1 MKQPAHVGLER
12 GLTLIEILVALSILS
27 IISLAIT
34 GLMVSNLQ
42 LRRQN
47 QLDLEA
53 QQFAYALLERHK
65 DHWSVRE
72 RYTYNGDISN
82 NIPRFIQELNSGLIS
97 PPGGISSADI
107 SYACLLSD
115 GDSAITDPSQPLNCS
130 QTDPPLRRVT
140 VRLFDNRGTLRASL
154 STEIGKPSASTSAAE
169 REGN

>member
-1 MKQPAHVGLER
+1 VKTYKS

-53 QQFAYALLERHK
+53 QQFAYALLERYK

-72 RYTYNGDISN
+72 NYRYTGNLSRT
-82 NIPRFIQELNSGLIS
+82 IPAFIQELASGLVT

-107 SYACLLSD
+107 QYACLHTD
-115 GDSAITDPSQPLNCS
+115 GDTSLTDTSAPLSCS
-130 QTDPPLRRVT
+130 EADPPLRRVT
-140 VRLFDNRGTLRASL
+140 VRLFDNRGGLRATL
-154 STEIGKPSASTSAAE
+154 STEIGRPTASS
-169 REGN
+169 GGS

>member
-1 MKQPAHVGLER
+1 MKSYKS

-53 QQFAYALLERHK
+53 QQFAYALLERYK

-72 RYTYNGDISN
+72 NYRYSGNLSIT
-82 NIPRFIQELNSGLIS
+82 IPTFVQELASGLVT

-107 SYACLLSD
+107 QYACLRTD
-115 GDSAITDPSQPLNCS
+115 GDASLTDASAPLSCS
-130 QTDPPLRRVT
+130 EADPPLRRVT
-140 VRLFDNRGTLRASL
+140 VRLFDNRGGLRATL
-154 STEIGKPSASTSAAE
+154 STEIGRPTASS
-169 REGN
+169 GGS

>member
-1 MKQPAHVGLER
+1 MKTYKS

-53 QQFAYALLERHK
+53 QQFAYALLERYK

-72 RYTYNGDISN
+72 NYRYNGNLAST
-82 NIPRFIQELNSGLIS
+82 IPVFIQELASGLVT

-107 SYACLLSD
+107 QYACLNTD
-115 GDSAITDPSQPLNCS
+115 GDLSLTDSDAPLSCS
-130 QTDPPLRRVT
+130 DNNPPLRRVT
-140 VRLFDNRGTLRASL
+140 VSLFDSRGARRTTL
-154 STEIGKPSASTSAAE
+154 STEIGRPTAFRGSSE
-169 REGN
+169 